1 MELVLQG
8 LQGKTVS
15 VSGDSI
21 KFKKKG
27 FLSAK
32 REKTLPIRNVT
43 SVEVKKPGAIASGF
57 LQFSIAGGKA
67 RDSSF
72 TLTGGAFDAAKDE
85 NSIVFTGGDKYET
98 ALKIKA
104 YVEEWAAGEQTKGS
118 GPAPSA
124 VDEIRKL
131 KALMDEGIITAEA
144 FEKKKQQLLGL

>member
-21 KFKKKG
+21 KFEKKG

-32 REKTLPIRNVT
+32 REKTLPIRNVM

-104 YVEEWAAGEQTKGS
+104 YVEEC
-118 GPAPSA
+118 
-124 VDEIRKL
+124 RKL

-144 FEKKKQQLLGL
+144 FEKKKKQLLGL